1 MSEIG
6 KLQGLITV
14 NEKPAA
20 QTLTKAA
27 PTRSFEQLLQE
38 TEAKLKVSH
47 HAEKRLLERGIKLSE
62 QEWLKI
68 SRALDNA
75 RAKGARNSL
84 VVYGDLAIIA
94 SVVNKTVIT
103 VSRTE
108 QLEEQIITNIDS
120 AILLK

>member
-20 QTLTKAA
+20 QTLTKTA

>member
-1 MSEIG
+1 MSNIG
-6 KLQGLITV
+6 KIQGLITV

-27 PTRSFEQLLQE
+27 SVRSFEQLLQE

-47 HAEKRLLERGIKLSE
+47 HAEKRLQERGIELSE

-68 SRALDNA
+68 SRALENA

-108 QLEEQIITNIDS
+108 QLAEQIITNIDS